1 MKISREGSV
10 TEYIT
15 DALLLL
21 LKKVPYNEI
30 SVTALCDKAG
40 VTRMSFYRNFNTKE
54 DVLEAWISSITEDFL
69 RDSRISYKNDSP
81 RQYFTK
87 LFTHMKKHA
96 DICLAIYNAGLIY
109 LVKDEFDHIFLTLHK
124 DEYDEYKSYFLAGG
138 IYNIF
143 FLWLIRGCKES
154 PQQLASKLDNILE
167 R

>member
-69 RDSRISYKNDSP
+69 RDSRIS
-81 RQYFTK
+81 
-87 LFTHMKKHA
+87 
-96 DICLAIYNAGLIY
+96 
-109 LVKDEFDHIFLTLHK
+109 
-124 DEYDEYKSYFLAGG
+124 
-138 IYNIF
+138 
-143 FLWLIRGCKES
+143 
-154 PQQLASKLDNILE
+154 
-167 R
+167 